1 MNRTTGNGNS
11 WVGKEQD
18 KIVEDQEGGNNGDI
32 PKKYRRSLRKITLLN
47 QQYAKNQALLM

>member
-1 MNRTTGNGNS
+1 MIMNRTTGNGNS

-47 QQYAKNQALLM
+47 Q